1 MSLMKSWSAHAW
13 LCILHTVELYLTFVE
28 TISRQWER
36 ERASGLMSSHHH
48 HSLYSPT
55 SPPSFSFSP
64 LHLSVFLSDSWQ
76 PVGYSGHIL
85 QIFANWLEKIHILP
99 WLTRACWNSVSL
111 STALF
116 WSSLR
121 TCSSQYFQS
130 LVAIK
135 TCNNTSTECLHMNP
149 VGQTR
154 GVHRQLLKK
163 MNLWKQQRITDH

>member
-1 MSLMKSWSAHAW
+1 MKSWRAHAW
-13 LCILHTVELYLTFVE
+13 LCLLHTVELYLTFVE
-28 TISRQWER
+28 KISRQWER

-55 SPPSFSFSP
+55 SPPSFSFST
-64 LHLSVFLSDSWQ
+64 LHLSVFLSGSWQ

-85 QIFANWLEKIHILP
+85 QIFANWLEKI
-99 WLTRACWNSVSL
+99 C
-111 STALF
+111 ALF
-116 WSSLR
+116 WGSLR

-135 TCNNTSTECLHMNP
+135 TCNNMATECLHMNP

-154 GVHRQLLKK
+154 GIHRRLLKNQPLK
-163 MNLWKQQRITDH
+163 AAENNWSLKKPILIINFVWVC